1 MGGVKRKRM
10 EGFSNGVRMLIEP
23 SNEKVIVRGSRSTR
37 MPALYPANNALKK
50 NDNSVFDILNA

>member
-1 MGGVKRKRM
+1 M